1 MLKKIFAT
9 ALVLGLSLSYTFAQN
24 IKLSDNERT
33 LIVDEIN
40 ENIKTLTR
48 FKYDNPELLA
58 VYNTQIKDIEK
69 VVEKYRKQSGDPV
82 VFERWYELS
91 QLTAQNREM
100 INFLYPKMTDLIYRQ
115 GITCLVN
122 EDVERARI
130 LFNKTIQLNSNYV
143 MSHYQLAKIEI
154 DSMQIASGA
163 QKLENILGT
172 MSPTADQKK
181 LITDLLNNTYNKN
194 FMYALSLADQG
205 KHARAMEVLSQLKE
219 FCDNDELNICEDQT
233 LANAITRSKS
243 QIYKDH
249 IRIANKS
256 LHNGKNAVAESFAL
270 IAYEYYSDNKESLPP
285 DTEFEALIKKIAQN
299 YLNEAKELE
308 GDRKAALYQEYLDK
322 AAALSQYLNG
332 EERKALKSQVAALEP
347 TKSKLQQ
354 KQDAIEE
361 NAKDTAYSDKYADFS
376 SEDDDELTDADVQN
390 EVAKIEKD
398 YVNENTKK
406 TKSNSNDISKTLND
420 KFYETRTLLSVN
432 SFEQALDVLEK
443 ANQLAKIENEKAEVE
458 DMYRRAIREITAKR
472 MSAAEYAV
480 WQGDINTAD
489 SLVNLTNDLIHG
501 YNMEKDT
508 AVVRIMNSYLNALDQ
523 KVCSKRQDELNSY
536 VYNILDCI
544 KRYDYYK
551 AEAYVRE
558 ALAVPETRKC
568 KLDKSKLKALMKQIE
583 KPLEYIDRLD
593 NAYTLLRA
601 GDTVNYIQQYGS
613 LETMYNMYD
622 LESAGV
628 KHIPLR
634 QILTNINN
642 TDLTLEAIEVL
653 MRHKDYMVALEVLGA
668 LKDMGYKASET
679 KKVQQRMGKLMSYE
693 MNKQNYSYDD
703 AMDAISSYTEDKWFS
718 TFAKEFKKSMKEW
731 SRQSR

>member
-1 MLKKIFAT
+1 MYKKIFAI
-9 ALVLGLSLSYTFAQN
+9 ALILSISLPYALAQS

-48 FKYDNPELLA
+48 FKYDNPELLT

-82 VFERWYELS
+82 VYERWYELS
-91 QLTAQNREM
+91 QLTKQNREM

-115 GITCLVN
+115 GITCLTN
-122 EDVERARI
+122 GDVERARI
-130 LFNKTIQLNSNYV
+130 LFNKTIQHNSNYV

-163 QKLENILGT
+163 KKLENILRT

-270 IAYEYYSDNKESLPP
+270 IAYEYYSENKESLPP
-285 DTEFEALIKKIAQN
+285 DTDFEALIKKIAQN

-322 AAALSQYLNG
+322 AAALAQYLNG
-332 EERKALKSQVAALEP
+332 EERNDLRNQVAKLEP
-347 TKSKLQQ
+347 NKSKLQQ

-361 NAKDTAYSDKYADFS
+361 NAKDTAYTDKFADFS
-376 SEDDDELTDADVQN
+376 SDDDDELTDTEVQN

-406 TKSNSNDISKTLND
+406 TKSNNTEISKILND
-420 KFYETRTLLSVN
+420 KFYESRTLLSVN
-432 SFEQALDVLEK
+432 SFEQALEVLEK

-489 SLVNLTNDLIHG
+489 SLVNLSNDLIHS

-544 KRYDYYK
+544 KRSDYYK

-601 GDTVNYIQQYGS
+601 GDTINYIQQYGS

-622 LESAGV
+622 LESADI
-628 KHIPLR
+628 KHTPLR
-634 QILTNINN
+634 QILTNIDD
-642 TDLTLEAIEVL
+642 TDLTLKAIEIL
-653 MRHKDYMVALEVLGA
+653 MRHKDYMVALEALGA
-668 LKDMGYKASET
+668 LKDMGYKADDT
-679 KKVQQRMGKLMSYE
+679 KKVQQRMAKLMAYD
-693 MNKQNYSYDD
+693 MNKQNYDYD
-703 AMDAISSYTEDKWFS
+703 AAVDAISQYSSDKWYKVFV
-718 TFAKEFKKSMKEW
+718 KDFKKNMKTF
-731 SRQSR
+731 SKQSR